1 MWGTVKNFGEISG
14 TIATE
19 MDKGS
24 LGHEF
29 GGLHIGVF
37 GHACGQTR
45 EPEQEWGREAGKWRR
60 SPRSPKTYAPVERAR
75 LPIPGLFPSQ
85 HEVPNRVPNEPF

>member
-1 MWGTVKNFGEISG
+1 
-14 TIATE
+14 

-37 GHACGQTR
+37 GHGCGQTR
-45 EPEQEWGREAGKWRR
+45 EPEEEWVREARKWRR
-60 SPRSPKTYAPVERAR
+60 SPSSPKTYAPVQRAR
-75 LPIPGLFPSQ
+75 LHPIPGLFPSQ
-85 HEVPNRVPNEPF
+85 REVPNRVPNEPF